1 MEASHQYPYNPPGSS
16 PVPWFLTKVGF
27 RASIGVAVVVAVR
40 FAWLLNCAE
49 DWDTP
54 NLPLLSF
61 LCELPL
67 ALVIF
72 AFIRGTSSER
82 LARSCGIAL
91 GVSAVFAATIPPM
104 FFVTIMRTGEFPG
117 KYRGL
122 EAFQSFLPIC
132 LISALWLG
140 VCAFRLR
147 QNNRLVSLR
156 WTAVGV
162 ASAVLVLVL
171 IRATSVPGSGEAK
184 SNRAHQRSSRF
195 WNTPSVRASE
205 AG

>member
-16 PVPWFLTKVGF
+16 PVPWFLTTIGF

-40 FAWLLNCAE
+40 FAWLLNRAE

-54 NLPLLSF
+54 NLILLSF

-67 ALVIF
+67 ALVLF
-72 AFIRGTSSER
+72 ALIRGTSSER
-82 LARSCGIAL
+82 LARSTGVAF
-91 GVSAVFAATIPPM
+91 GVSAVFVATIPPM
-104 FFVTIMRTGEFPG
+104 FFVTIMRTGEFPNE
-117 KYRGL
+117 YQGL
-122 EAFQSFLPIC
+122 EAFQSFLLVC

-147 QNNRLVSLR
+147 QHNSRVFLR
-156 WTAVGV
+156 WTAFGV
-162 ASAVLVLVL
+162 ASVVLTLML

-184 SNRAHQRSSRF
+184 SNHAHQQSGRF
-195 WNTPSVRASE
+195 
-205 AG
+205 